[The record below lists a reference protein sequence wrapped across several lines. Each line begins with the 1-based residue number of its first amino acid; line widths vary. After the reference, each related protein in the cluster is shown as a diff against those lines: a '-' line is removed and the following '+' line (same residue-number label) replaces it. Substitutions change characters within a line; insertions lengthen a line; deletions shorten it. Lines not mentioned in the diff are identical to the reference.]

1 MIFEIQFIQF
11 KPGGHYGHDHM
22 VVGFKTTCVISA
34 YHHYVVSFNPIHGEV
49 YSIQQY
55 VIKFVSDLRQVGHV
69 FSGYSGFLPNKTD
82 RHYITEIFLK
92 VAFNNFNPNPY
103 QSNCLI
109 HFFKLKIEIILIV
122 QFYNKPQ
129 EVVQTKTFLHE

>member
-1 MIFEIQFIQF
+1 MRNRFR
-11 KPGGHYGHDHM
+11 
-22 VVGFKTTCVISA
+22 
-34 YHHYVVSFNPIHGEV
+34 VSFFPNPNNIQVSYNQKSYTDSGEHLVINHSNLFKSFIHA
-49 YSIQQY
+49 
-55 VIKFVSDLRQVGHV
+55 KMF
-69 FSGYSGFLPNKTD
+69 FLPNKTD
-82 RHYITEIFLK
+82 RHYITEILLK